1 MEMPRKRLVLQDI
14 NPTRSVKKKDFE
26 EYLRFIQGLMNDD
39 SLKSTI
45 AKYEKELGIDNSLY
59 DKIELQYDKL
69 DDEPLAKEY
78 LLELMQLSGKNKSD
92 STKKLDKVVNDIMS
106 EEKIDNIFRWL
117 IYYIMSHQK
126 ESNIIKIAKLYKR
139 EYGFYNI
146 QLPVAEIEG
155 IDSES
160 ITIKV
165 DRKVNK
171 KQFVMIWDAIEE
183 YCREYP
189 VERFLRQRLI
199 FLHNEKGYGYGTL
212 AKIYYPEKRKMVNG
226 KRNGIDLV
234 RNIIERNK

>member
-1 MEMPRKRLVLQDI
+1 MEMPRKRFVSQKI

-26 EYLRFIQGLMNDD
+26 EYLRFVQGLMNDD

-45 AKYEKELGIDNSLY
+45 VKYEKELGIDNSLY
-59 DKIELQYDKL
+59 DKIEFRYDRL
-69 DDEPLAKEY
+69 DSEPLAKEY
-78 LLELMQLSGKNKSD
+78 LLELMQSSGKSKSD
-92 STKKLDKVVNDIMS
+92 SIERLDRVVSDIMS

-117 IYYIMSHQK
+117 IYYMMSHQK
-126 ESNIIKIAKLYKR
+126 DSNIAKIAELYKR
-139 EYGFYNI
+139 EYGFYEI
-146 QLPVAEIEG
+146 KLPVAEIEE

-171 KQFVMIWDAIEE
+171 KQFVMIWNAIEE

-189 VERFLRQRLI
+189 AERFLRQRLT

-212 AKIYYPEKRKMVNG
+212 AKIYYPEKRKKVNG

-234 RNIIERNK
+234 RNLIVRNK

>member
-1 MEMPRKRLVLQDI
+1 METPRKRLVSQDI
-14 NPTRSVKKKDFE
+14 NPTGSVKKKDFE

-59 DKIELQYDKL
+59 DKIEFRYDKH

-78 LLELMQLSGKNKSD
+78 LLELMQLSGKSKSD
-92 STKKLDKVVNDIMS
+92 SIERLDRVVSDIMS

-126 ESNIIKIAKLYKR
+126 DNNMTKIAELYKR
-139 EYGFYNI
+139 EYGFYNV
-146 QLPVAEIEG
+146 QLPVAEIEE

-212 AKIYYPEKRKMVNG
+212 AKIYYPEKRKMANG